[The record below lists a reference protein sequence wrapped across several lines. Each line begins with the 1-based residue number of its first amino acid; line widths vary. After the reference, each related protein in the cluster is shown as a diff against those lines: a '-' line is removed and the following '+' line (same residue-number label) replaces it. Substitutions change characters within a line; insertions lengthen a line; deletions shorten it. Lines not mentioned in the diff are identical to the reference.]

1 MSRKHT
7 KPSVTNTPVFLYDVS
22 EIKNYSK
29 SISTYYLTKSVMK
42 YLLLISLLIQISV
55 VSAQSNLDFNQVLLV
70 TNGTVPAGK
79 VWKVESAIYSLAPL
93 SLSNGANAQED
104 KITINGTTTVIRKS
118 TSYNPYYSGGNGS
131 SQAAMT
137 YIWETHFPLWF
148 PAGTTIQVSTGVTS
162 LSILEFNVA
171 Q

>member
-1 MSRKHT
+1 
-7 KPSVTNTPVFLYDVS
+7 
-22 EIKNYSK
+22 
-29 SISTYYLTKSVMK
+29 MK
-42 YLLLISLLIQISV
+42 YLLLISLLFQISIL
-55 VSAQSNLDFNQVLLV
+55 SAQSNLNFNQVLLV

-93 SLSNGANAQED
+93 TLSNGADAQEE
-104 KITINGTTTVIRKS
+104 KIIINGATTVIRKS
-118 TSYNPYYSGGNGS
+118 TSYNPYYSGGNGT

-137 YIWETHFPLWF
+137 YIWETHFPLWL

-171 Q
+171 P